1 MSLLNSPMGILL
13 FREHETARLSH
24 TAHAIH
30 AHVADTVANRKGAGC
45 SCEAQETHGGT
56 SEQCD
61 EVNRPCRRPRLTFID
76 ARTYVGH
83 VTGVANERR
92 SWTCQGLHNGFVLP
106 YVSSRTVLLTVAR
119 HLL

>member
-1 MSLLNSPMGILL
+1 MLMLLIQRLTE
-13 FREHETARLSH
+13 RAR
-24 TAHAIH
+24 
-30 AHVADTVANRKGAGC
+30 GC
-45 SCEAQETHGGT
+45 SCEARETRDGT

-61 EVNRPCRRPRLTFID
+61 EVNRPCRQPRLTFID

-83 VTGVANERR
+83 VTGVVNERR
-92 SWTCQGLHNGFVLP
+92 SGTCQGLHNGFVLP